1 MSKIWYHITAYMGVF
16 LPADGRVI
24 GVETFYHSLFL
35 PTDGRVI
42 GVETFYHTLNKIWH
56 EQDQGETTV
65 MNGEWSQRD
74 RREVHRKS
82 RRQLVQ
88 VVR

>member
-1 MSKIWYHITAYMGVF
+1 MLANIIAILIRAQNVTITPHVSATWC
-16 LPADGRVI
+16 PADGRVI
-24 GVETFYHSLFL
+24 S
-35 PTDGRVI
+35 
-42 GVETFYHTLNKIWH
+42 VETFYHTLDKIWH
-56 EQDQGETTV
+56 DQDQGETTV

-74 RREVHRKS
+74 RREVHRKT